1 MHRTDKC
8 IGWPTL
14 AALSLV
20 VIALMGLSLLVTAT
34 GTARFAAAM
43 GYDANVGYAVGAV
56 FDLAKGILPVALAV
70 LLGWRMLGTA
80 ASFGAAWL
88 CLVVFSC
95 LATHAT
101 VSTAISAIE
110 RAGAWQMEARGN
122 TKAELASVEQQL
134 AALSR
139 PGPPRPA
146 KTVQEALAAERV
158 PASVWHDSQECSR
171 LQESAYFSRACRQ
184 VVELRRELAA
194 ALDYERLSLRASELR
209 KDLAQAPI
217 VATSD
222 PLPAAFSTTLGRV
235 LPLSGTE
242 GVALLLTVVVEI
254 MSSFGLVGVTA
265 LYRTRIQWSGAAG
278 KPAKGSLTAGTA
290 EAEQR
295 EGNLTSLPPPRTQA
309 LSNTSPR
316 ASQEEC
322 QTLPVHSPKTAS
334 PGVPKPSLKA
344 VAIGLQTL
352 PDTPSL
358 GAVAVESQTLPEPSR
373 ACGDG
378 KENGHQGAFKHSL
391 QHPPLEGDAVSPRDG
406 SFRAGLGPAWRGDC
420 NRLPCVCL
428 RTTEIEVDRWC
439 INWGHGAARRL

>member
-1 MHRTDKC
+1 MHRTDKR

-14 AALSLV
+14 AALGLV
-20 VIALMGLSLLVTAT
+20 VVAFMGFSLLVTAT

-43 GYDANVGYAVGAV
+43 GYDANVGYAVGTI
-56 FDLAKGILPVALAV
+56 FDLAKGVLPVALAV

-80 ASFGAAWL
+80 VSFGAAWL

-110 RAGAWQMEARGN
+110 RAGAWQMEARRN

-134 AALSR
+134 GALSR
-139 PGPPRPA
+139 PAPPRPA

-171 LQESAYFSRACRQ
+171 LQSVYFSRACRQ

-194 ALDYERLSLRASELR
+194 AQDHERLSSRASELR

-222 PLPAAFSTTLGRV
+222 PLPAAFSATLGRV
-235 LPLSGTE
+235 LPLGGTE

-254 MSSFGLVGVTA
+254 LSSFGLVGVAA
-265 LYRTRIQWSGAAG
+265 LYRTRTQWNAAG
-278 KPAKGSLTAGTA
+278 KLVKSSLTAAPA

-295 EGNLTSLPPPRTQA
+295 DGNAKPGERPSLTPPQTQA
-309 LSNTSPR
+309 ALGPSLR
-316 ASQEEC
+316 ASVGESE
-322 QTLPVHSPKTAS
+322 TLLLHSLNAAS
-334 PGVPKPSLKA
+334 RALPKPSLKA
-344 VAIGLQTL
+344 ATIGLATL
-352 PDTPSL
+352 PDLPSL
-358 GAVAVESQTLPEPSR
+358 GAAAVEKPTLPKPSPRRINSARGGGRENGTKEPS
-373 ACGDG
+373 
-378 KENGHQGAFKHSL
+378 
-391 QHPPLEGDAVSPRDG
+391 SPR
-406 SFRAGLGPAWRGDC
+406 SNILPWR
-420 NRLPCVCL
+420 PTPSVP
-428 RTTEIEVDRWC
+428 EIEDSRAVLDGLAAATAVASHVSAFVRQRLRA
-439 INWGHGAARRL
+439 IAGA